1 MSLTI
6 ELPQTLGEELA
17 SEAQQV
23 GISAAERATLLLY
36 LATALLKEENPTP
49 FQETVRNFLA
59 HRSLDAGRIGS
70 VLEELVRVCV
80 EARDEG
86 ATPTEVARGDAMAHR
101 DATLVRHWR
110 DAIVHAIDVSPDIS
124 ISDHPP
130 MEAIPQRTGR
140 LQGRTDGG
148 ERATPHERERDPE
161 LVARVKS
168 IRGKFAR
175 SGDVLGSE
183 ELHRERQSDKEKE
196 EEQIWAPE
204 P

>member
-6 ELPQTLGEELA
+6 ELPQPLGEELA

-49 FQETVRNFLA
+49 FQETVRSFLA
-59 HRSLDAGRIGS
+59 HRSLDPGRIGS
-70 VLEELVRVCV
+70 VLEELVRACLEVR
-80 EARDEG
+80 EEDA
-86 ATPTEVARGDAMAHR
+86 PTLEIAQEVAPAPR
-101 DATLVRHWR
+101 DFALVRQWR
-110 DAIVHAIDVSPDIS
+110 NALVHTTGIRPDIVTA
-124 ISDHPP
+124 HNPP
-130 MEAIPQRTGR
+130 SEANQQQTGR
-140 LQGRTDGG
+140 IHGRADGG
-148 ERATPHERERDPE
+148 PGTVPHEPERDPE

-168 IRGKFAR
+168 IRGKFGR
-175 SGDVLGSE
+175 SGAILASE
-183 ELHRERQSDKEKE
+183 ELHRERQADKKKE